1 MRHNAVS
8 RTFAGFDMGVL
19 DGIRVLD
26 FGRYIA
32 GPFCATLLGDL
43 GADVIRIEKVDGGED
58 RWTTPV
64 SETGDGAGLMQW
76 GRNKRGMTLNPRSAD
91 GQCILERL
99 VKTADVVIANL
110 PPATRVEMGLDYDKL
125 KSIKPD
131 IILTTATAFGGP
143 GPYAERVGFDGVAQ
157 AMSGNMHLTGD
168 PDRPMKNFSPYVDYS
183 TAAFSAFATL
193 AALLHRRDTGE
204 GQHVEAS
211 LLRSALTIMN
221 ATLIEQALLKKDRV
235 ATGNRGQTAAPSD
248 TFRTRDGWLLVSVVG
263 NPLFER
269 WARLMGESQW
279 LTDPRF
285 ATDEG
290 RGDHGE
296 LISERMARW
305 CAERT
310 TERAIAEL
318 EAARLP
324 CGEVLTPQGAL
335 DNAHVRAAGLLASVE
350 YPGLAA
356 AAPVTVPPVGMSKT
370 PPTIR
375 RRAPTLGEHTDAILT
390 ELGYGTDEIARL
402 RAARV
407 V

>member
-1 MRHNAVS
+1 MA
-8 RTFAGFDMGVL
+8 AVL
-19 DGIRVLD
+19 DGVRVLD

-32 GPFCATLLGDL
+32 GPFCATLLADL

-58 RWTTPV
+58 RWTAPV
-64 SETGDGAGLMQW
+64 ASTGEGAGFMQW
-76 GRNKRGMTLNPRSAD
+76 GRNKRGMTLNPRTAD
-91 GQCILERL
+91 GQRILEGL

-110 PPATRVEMGLDYDKL
+110 PPSTLVEMGLDYAKL

-168 PDRPMKNFSPYVDYS
+168 PDRPMKNFSPFVDYS
-183 TAAFSAFATL
+183 TAAFSAFGTL
-193 AALLHRRDTGE
+193 AALLHRQETGE

-221 ATLIEQALLKKDRV
+221 ATLIEQALLKKNRI

-269 WARLMGESQW
+269 WARLMDEPYW
-279 LTDPRF
+279 LSDPRF

-290 RGDHGE
+290 RGDCGE

-310 TERAIAEL
+310 TEQAMREL
-318 EAARLP
+318 EIARLP

-335 DNAHVRAAGLLASVE
+335 DNAHVRAAGLLESVD
-350 YPGLAA
+350 YPGLDAP
-356 AAPVTVPPVGMSKT
+356 APVAVTPIRMSAT

-375 RRAPTLGEHTDAILT
+375 RRAPTLGEHTDAILA
-390 ELGYGTDEIARL
+390 ELGYRAHEIEEF

-407 V
+407 I

>member
-1 MRHNAVS
+1 MA
-8 RTFAGFDMGVL
+8 AVL
-19 DGIRVLD
+19 DGVRVLD

-32 GPFCATLLGDL
+32 GPFCATLLADL

-64 SETGDGAGLMQW
+64 ASTGDGAGFMQW
-76 GRNKRGMTLNPRSAD
+76 GRNKRGMTLNPRTTG
-91 GQCILERL
+91 GQHILDRL
-99 VKTADVVIANL
+99 VRTADVVIANL
-110 PPATRVEMGLDYDKL
+110 PPSTLVEMGLDYAKL
-125 KSIKPD
+125 KSIKPT

-157 AMSGNMHLTGD
+157 AMSGNMYLTGD
-168 PDRPMKNFSPYVDYS
+168 PDRPTKNFSPYVDYS
-183 TAAFSAFATL
+183 TAAFSAFGTL
-193 AALLHRRDTGE
+193 AALLHRRETGD

-221 ATLIEQALLKKDRV
+221 ATLIEQALLEKNRV

-269 WARLMGESQW
+269 WARLMGEPHW

-285 ATDEG
+285 ATDER
-290 RGDHGE
+290 RGDAGE

-310 TERAIAEL
+310 TEQVMREL

-335 DNAHVRAAGLLASVE
+335 DNVHVRAAGLLAPVAF
-350 YPGLAA
+350 PGLDAP
-356 AAPVTVPPVGMSKT
+356 APVAVTPIRMSQT

-375 RRAPTLGEHTDAILT
+375 HRAPTLGEHTDAILT
-390 ELGYGTDEIARL
+390 ELGYGAEEIESF

-407 V
+407 I